1 MRLMH
6 IFWDVPM
13 NGRQPALMKVAKKAA
28 DVTLD
33 DLKTGDMLCFI
44 NRKLT
49 RLATLTKVNEADSF
63 GVLGYYRSPHDRR
76 INPRAIRYIP
86 ESFGSKGEIDM
97 DRATRKALLT
107 QLGLEEEL

>member
-49 RLATLTKVNEADSF
+49 IRGLYRLLELTNSF
-63 GVLGYYRSPHDRR
+63 L
-76 INPRAIRYIP
+76 
-86 ESFGSKGEIDM
+86 
-97 DRATRKALLT
+97 
-107 QLGLEEEL
+107 